1 MNLSALRENSGDAVR
16 QLLRDFDSSA
26 GATELMQQVDALCLH
41 LRTIA
46 AATLL
51 VDGNPQGFFLN
62 LCRAAENWRRLLAH
76 LRRHGLPRPASR
88 RNLPLL
94 GAVAAGHWEL
104 ARGIAEASEHRWQ
117 PEEEYRSEYL
127 AAQLLHALILEQHDT
142 AARLLGELESSEEEA
157 SLGRAALA
165 HALLQADAPGFAQA
179 FERAVLLRSEQVEQ
193 QARLFTTPVTRFAP
207 ERFLWLEGLALLRL
221 AERAGLPTHEAYH
234 LYCPPLAR
242 VPRTVL
248 YQGDWA
254 IPLSPTPPSP

>member
-26 GATELMQQVDALCLH
+26 GAMELIQQVDALCLH

-62 LCRAAENWRRLLAH
+62 LCRAAENWRRLLVH
-76 LRRHGLPRPASR
+76 LHRHGLPLPASR
-88 RNLPLL
+88 HNLPLL
-94 GAVAAGHWEL
+94 GTVAAGHWEL
-104 ARGIAEASEHRWQ
+104 ARRVAESSEPRWLPQ
-117 PEEEYRSEYL
+117 EEYRSEYL

-142 AARLLGELESSEEEA
+142 ATRLVGELESSEEEA

-165 HALLQADAPGFAQA
+165 RALLQADALGFIQA
-179 FERAVLLRSEQVEQ
+179 FERAVLLRSEQVEK

-242 VPRTVL
+242 VPRTVP
-248 YQGDWA
+248 YRGDWV